1 MENLELKYINI
12 EEFEKDLYSYYLNI
26 FPTDERKTLESISL
40 SYKKNYTKI
49 IEILYKEEIIG
60 FMILNKIKDNGYII
74 LDYFAIL
81 PEYRN
86 KKFGTKALKIL
97 LSKEKENKGI
107 FIEIEKVG
115 LGKNE
120 EENLLR
126 IKRQEFYKKIG
137 FKKLKFDLFLFGVVY
152 TPYLYSNVE
161 DDENVVINEILSIYE
176 VISGKDKIKQNCKII
191 RNSIM

>member
-1 MENLELKYINI
+1 M
-12 EEFEKDLYSYYLNI
+12 
-26 FPTDERKTLESISL
+26 
-40 SYKKNYTKI
+40 
-49 IEILYKEEIIG
+49 
-60 FMILNKIKDNGYII
+60 
-74 LDYFAIL
+74 
-81 PEYRN
+81 
-86 KKFGTKALKIL
+86 
-97 LSKEKENKGI
+97 KEKENKGI

-137 FKKLKFDLFLFGVVY
+137 FKKLKFDLFLFGVIY

>member
-12 EEFEKDLYSYYLNI
+12 EEFEKNLYSYYLNI
-26 FPTDERKTLESISL
+26 FPADERKTLESISL

-126 IKRQEFYKKIG
+126 INRQEFYKKIG
-137 FKKLKFDLFLFGVVY
+137 FKKLKFYLFLFL
-152 TPYLYSNVE
+152 TSL
-161 DDENVVINEILSIYE
+161 
-176 VISGKDKIKQNCKII
+176 
-191 RNSIM
+191 